1 MNALDILTVFETNV
15 LDGLPTGKAA
25 SELLDQLKAIESLIA
40 EIKAHYK
47 EALSRDSSAVPG
59 WFLQPG
65 AIRRS
70 ITDPLEAYRR
80 VSDTLSPEQFT
91 GCVTVKI
98 GELERLWARSSGES
112 LAVTRANLERRLEGV
127 IEEKACAPTLVRME
141 AAKEKRSA
149 PSLKPVANNR
159 LQK

>member
-1 MNALDILTVFETNV
+1 LSTLDVLSAFETAG

-25 SELLDQLKAIESLIA
+25 SELLDRLKGVESLIA

-70 ITDPLEAYRR
+70 ITDPMEAYRR
-80 VSDTLSPEQFT
+80 VSETLSPEQFA
-91 GCVTVKI
+91 GCLTVRI
-98 GELERLWARSSGES
+98 GELERLWASSSGES
-112 LAVTRANLERRLEGV
+112 LSAARASLERRLEGV
-127 IEEKACAPTLVRME
+127 IEEKE
-141 AAKEKRSA
+141 SA
-149 PSLKPVANNR
+149 PSLVRMQVA
-159 LQK
+159 K

>member
-1 MNALDILTVFETNV
+1 VSALDILTVFETAV

-25 SELLDQLKAIESLIA
+25 SELLDQVKAIESLVA

-47 EALSRDSSAVPG
+47 EALAHDSSAVPG

-65 AIRRS
+65 AIRRT
-70 ITDPLEAYRR
+70 IIYPLEAYRR

-98 GELERLWARSSGES
+98 GELERLWASGSGES
-112 LAVTRANLERRLEGV
+112 LPAARANLERRLEGV
-127 IEEKACAPTLVRME
+127 IEEKTCAPSLVRME
-141 AAKEKRSA
+141 DAKEKRSA
-149 PSLKPVANNR
+149 PSLKPGS
-159 LQK
+159 KP